1 MALDDYKTAF
11 DNAYEQIFNKTLV
24 GKAIAN
30 LRFEPVLKY
39 GGVVTRMVPDMSGV
53 RVRTV
58 SRGSASTID
67 TITDSTE
74 SLTINI
80 EKEAVF
86 YVSDGEATQCGPL
99 NPGEFFGS
107 NIAQKVSADLDGRIL
122 YEVTNA
128 AQTFDEG
135 DLTTNT
141 STGTPIFLT
150 STTVPQMVTRMP
162 AKLVWGKQQTIANM
176 ALVIDSYAAADISQY
191 LLGKQF
197 DIVESVFQNGYAGD
211 VSTAKVYVS
220 ENLTSEVVFTA
231 AGALNSSAGTGNNN
245 FTINGVNFYIVTAT
259 PSAAG
264 QISCGSSITQVMEN
278 IITALEDPFTSVT
291 GVYYTVGDDS
301 AALVAGSVGLEC
313 ATTAVG
319 TLEIVAKG
327 GGRIVVSESVSGGSF
342 STPFIHCY
350 YGKKGAID
358 VVVQDLSPVDMRRT
372 STMRGTN
379 VFSSYLAGIKTFADG
394 AKKFLDVQ
402 IRTAA

>member
-1 MALDDYKTAF
+1 MSLDDYKTAF
-11 DNAYEQIFNKTLV
+11 DNAYEEIFTKTLV

-30 LRFEPVLKY
+30 LRFEPALKY
-39 GGVVTRMVPDMSGV
+39 GGVVTRMVPDMSAV

-58 SRGSASTID
+58 SRGTASTID

-122 YEVTNA
+122 YETDNA

-135 DLTTNT
+135 DLTTNV

-176 ALVIDSYAAADISQY
+176 AFVIDSYAAADISQY

-197 DIVESVFQNGYAGD
+197 DIVESVFKNGYAGD

-220 ENLTSEVVFTA
+220 ENLTSEVVLTIT
-231 AGALNSSAGTGNNN
+231 GALNSTAGSANS
-245 FTINGVNFYIVTAT
+245 FTINGVTFYVVTST
-259 PSAAG
+259 PTTAG
-264 QISCGSSITQVMEN
+264 QISCGATLDQAMTN
-278 IITALEDPFTSVT
+278 IMTALEDPYTTVAGT
-291 GVYYTVGDDS
+291 YYTVGDDDAS
-301 AALVAGSVGLEC
+301 LVAGSVGLEC
-313 ATTAVG
+313 ATTAA
-319 TLEIVAKG
+319 TTMQILAKG
-327 GGRIVVSESVSGGSF
+327 GGRIVVTENISGGTF
-342 STPFIHCY
+342 GTPFLHCY

-358 VVVQDLSPVDMRRT
+358 VVVQDLAPVDMRRT